1 MFSTLSSWIIS
12 IAGIICVSVVVE
24 LIMPSGQMNRYIKG
38 IFSFVIILVI
48 ILPIPKLLK
57 SKLDFSDLLDYGQ
70 IEVDENYLYQL
81 NLDKL
86 SFLKESIEEEAANMG
101 YKNIIVSINADIL
114 SSAFQI
120 KSVFVDLSQIGISG
134 NAVHKDI
141 NEIRKDI
148 TKLVLKHI
156 KIEEGKVLY
165 SG

>member
-156 KIEEGKVLY
+156 KIEEAKVLY